1 MIKNITLS
9 ADDSLI
15 QRARQRAN
23 MEHVT
28 LNDLFRRWL
37 EQYTMQLSAA
47 DRYDELM
54 SQLSYTQV
62 TRKFSREEMNE
73 RR

>member
-37 EQYTMQLSAA
+37 EQYTMQPSAA